1 MKRGRL
7 SQAAKRKIV
16 EKIVA
21 KVGPYLDDAMREAVK
36 GAPDNSDRLEDDVW
50 SGWGRDDW
58 KKGPRAAFAT
68 LLCLAAEKPREIC
81 SESRHMHMSLPDSYG
96 ISAGEWRLSGV

>member
-1 MKRGRL
+1 MSRKRL
-7 SQAAKRKIV
+7 SQEAKRKIV

-36 GAPDNSDRLEDDVW
+36 DALHNSDRLEDAAW

-58 KKGPRAAFAT
+58 KTGPGTAFAT
-68 LLCLAAEKPREIC
+68 LLCLAAEKPRDIC
-81 SESRHMHMSLPDSYG
+81 GEFRRMHGSLPYSY
-96 ISAGEWRLSGV
+96 SVSPEEWRLRSV